1 MDNKIRTRDEIAEE
15 FKWDLSSL
23 FESDEEFEKALGKIE
38 DEVKEVASFR
48 GKLKD
53 AKTIAS
59 YFEKETDLYRKADDL
74 FCYAELRKCEDTT
87 DDKAQTL
94 YGKTMSKY
102 VVLSTATAFA
112 QPEILSLPMDTL
124 KQMMDDEAL
133 KDYRFT
139 MEKLLKL
146 KEHTLSPDQ
155 EELLA
160 NFAEITQ
167 APGDISEN
175 LMDADMRFSDAKDK
189 DGNAVEV
196 GELNYILLQSSTD
209 RVLRESSFRSFYKTY
224 REHINTLAATYSA
237 AVKTAV
243 AEARVR
249 GYESSR
255 VMQTSR
261 SNIPLDVYDRLIET
275 VHKHMEAMHRYVT
288 LRKRLLKLDEL
299 HYYDV
304 YTPLVSAKE
313 KEYSYEDAQKLVLEA
328 LSPLGKEYTDV
339 VRSAFKDRWIDVY
352 PNKGKRGGA
361 FSSGTY
367 DSNPYILTNFTGT
380 LDSVSTIAH
389 EMGHSMH
396 SYLSAKAQP
405 AHYANYTLFVAEVAS
420 TVNENLLIEKLL
432 SEEKDPL
439 SRLSLLNQYLE
450 NFKGTVY
457 RQTMFAEFEKTAHE
471 MAERGEAL
479 TPAAL
484 SSVYEQLTKDYFGED
499 LTMDDEIKYEWARI
513 PHFYR
518 PFYVYV
524 YATGYSTAVALSEK
538 IRSEGE
544 SAVKKYLE
552 FLSMGGSTYPLDELR
567 HAGID
572 LSTSGPIDTAL
583 DKFADVLKE
592 AEQIAD
598 QLGF

>member
-255 VMQTSR
+255 AMQTSR

-275 VHKHMEAMHRYVT
+275 VHKHMGAMHRYVT

>member
-23 FESDEEFEKALGKIE
+23 FENDEEFEKALGMIE

-124 KQMMDDEAL
+124 KKMMDDEAL

-209 RVLRESSFRSFYKTY
+209 RILRESSFRSYYKTY

-255 VMQTSR
+255 AMQTSR

-304 YTPLVSAKE
+304 YTPLVSVKE
-313 KEYSYEDAQKLVLEA
+313 KEYSYEDAQKLILEA
-328 LSPLGKEYTDV
+328 LSPLGEEYTDV

-499 LTMDDEIKYEWARI
+499 LTMDDEVKYEWARI

-538 IRSEGE
+538 IRNEGE

-567 HAGID
+567 HAGVD

-583 DKFADVLKE
+583 DKFAAVLKE

>member
-23 FESDEEFEKALGKIE
+23 FKNDEEFEKALGKIE

-224 REHINTLAATYSA
+224 REHINTLDATYSA

-255 VMQTSR
+255 AMQTSR

-304 YTPLVSAKE
+304 YTPLVSVKE
-313 KEYSYEDAQKLVLEA
+313 KEYSYEDAQKLILEA
-328 LSPLGKEYTDV
+328 LSPLGEEYTDV

-499 LTMDDEIKYEWARI
+499 LTMDDEVKYEWARI

-538 IRSEGE
+538 IRNEGE

-567 HAGID
+567 HAGVD

-583 DKFADVLKE
+583 DKFAAVLKE
-592 AEQIAD
+592 AKQIAD

>member
-1 MDNKIRTRDEIAEE
+1 MDKKIRTRDEIAEE

-23 FESDEEFEKALGKIE
+23 FENDEEFEKALGKIE
-38 DEVKEVASFR
+38 DEVKEVASYR

-255 VMQTSR
+255 AMQTSR

-275 VHKHMEAMHRYVT
+275 VHKHMGAMHRYVT

-304 YTPLVSAKE
+304 YTPLVSVKE
-313 KEYSYEDAQKLVLEA
+313 KEYSYEDAQKLILEA
-328 LSPLGKEYTDV
+328 LSPLGEEYTDV

-484 SSVYEQLTKDYFGED
+484 SAVYEQLTKDYFGED
-499 LTMDDEIKYEWARI
+499 LTMDDEVKYEWARI

-567 HAGID
+567 HAGVD

-583 DKFADVLKE
+583 DKFAAVLKE